1 MNKDLI
7 KVVKRVKK
15 DETEKTQLIVNS
27 KKVESNTQLQTI
39 NVVKNWIAERYE
51 NRQMEKVFSD
61 SNILAW
67 RIMSKNSN
75 ETIG

>member
-27 KKVESNTQLQTI
+27 TKVERNTQLQTI

-51 NRQMEKVFSD
+51 TRQMEKVFSD